1 MYWDDR
7 ERYEQMRRDTKAAIA
22 RQREEILNYTWTT
35 ENNKFEANLTEYDKE
50 FLAGLKISIH

>member
-22 RQREEILNYTWTT
+22 RQREDILNYSWATT
-35 ENNKFEANLTEYDKE
+35 NSEFEDNLTGFDRA
-50 FLAGLKISIH
+50 FLAGLKISSH